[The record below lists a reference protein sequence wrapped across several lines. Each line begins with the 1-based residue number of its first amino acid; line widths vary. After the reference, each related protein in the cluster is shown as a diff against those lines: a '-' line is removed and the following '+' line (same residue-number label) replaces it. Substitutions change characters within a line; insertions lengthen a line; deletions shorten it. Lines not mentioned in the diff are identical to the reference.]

1 MEILYPSKPEE
12 CETDQNATVIIKSI
26 SSTYFSLDN
35 TWNKWY
41 KKWIVLL
48 RIFKIDFII
57 LILYW
62 YNVIIVFEHIIFE
75 YATVKCQPLKKE
87 SNIDLRHDQMI

>member
-12 CETDQNATVIIKSI
+12 YETDQNATVIIKSI
-26 SSTYFSLDN
+26 SSIYFSLDN

-48 RIFKIDFII
+48 RIFKVDFII
-57 LILYW
+57 LICTYIILYC
-62 YNVIIVFEHIIFE
+62 F
-75 YATVKCQPLKKE
+75 
-87 SNIDLRHDQMI
+87 LRILYFNKPQ